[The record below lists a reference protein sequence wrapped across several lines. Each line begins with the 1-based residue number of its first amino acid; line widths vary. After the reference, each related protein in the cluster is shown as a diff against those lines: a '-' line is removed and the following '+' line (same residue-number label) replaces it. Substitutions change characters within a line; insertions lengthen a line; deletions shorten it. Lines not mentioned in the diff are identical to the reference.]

1 MKILIVRSSVVCLI
15 GTCLTFVLIQMC
27 NAYVFDEDYP
37 IILTS
42 SQRKTKTNSDFYHTD
57 HFGFSLDLAKYPTSS
72 WLWVGAPKGISYEN
86 GGNTLSGTLNACN
99 LNSETPFC
107 ESRQTSVGNS
117 NKKDNFTNQLFGFT
131 VNTVTKSS
139 SQKPQVRR
147 YS

>member
-1 MKILIVRSSVVCLI
+1 MKVIVCCSSVVCLI
-15 GTCLTFVLIQMC
+15 GTYITFVLIQTC

-42 SQRKTKTNSDFYHTD
+42 SQRKTETNSELYHTD

-86 GGNTLSGTLNACN
+86 GGNIISGTLNACN
-99 LNSETPFC
+99 LNSENPFC
-107 ESRQTSVGNS
+107 EGRQASVGNS
-117 NKKDNFTNQLFGFT
+117 NVNDNFTDQLFGIT
-131 VNTVTKSS
+131 VNTVRKSS

-147 YS
+147 